1 VRICIC
7 ARARLERVVLSGLSR
22 YFVVCSSA
30 LVLSEDVKSL
40 VKGAVISELLESFQ
54 QLLANFWLSAH
65 KGSS

>member
-1 VRICIC
+1 MFVSVC
-7 ARARLERVVLSGLSR
+7 ARASRASVLSGLSR

-40 VKGAVISELLESFQ
+40 VKCAVVSELLEKIQ
-54 QLLANFWLSAH
+54 QLAEKFFLSAH